1 MKLHFTI
8 LGYAKA
14 QDRPAAVALPPKGG
28 KALVKRAQGILDFAG
43 PTPLRE
49 ADRQVVMDALNL
61 RTRVHV
67 YDRPGDRDWKNTVLT
82 FLIAER
88 ICQDPLWDGPVIL
101 EATFYFPVPKS
112 YPKRLHEAVARGE
125 RIPHIT
131 GKDTEQLIKP
141 IKDACTGRVWT
152 NDNRVYDEHVLVLYG
167 SPPRVEVTLEL
178 EEGRR
183 TR

>member
-1 MKLHFTI
+1 MKLSFTI

-28 KALVKRAQGILDFAG
+28 KALVKRAQEVLDFAG

-67 YDRPGDRDWKNTVLT
+67 YDRPADKDWKNTVML
-82 FLIAER
+82 FLIGNKV
-88 ICQDPLWDGPVIL
+88 CQDPLWDGPVIL
-101 EATFYFPVPKS
+101 EAIFYFPVPKS

-167 SPPRVEVTLEL
+167 SPPRVEVMLEL
-178 EEGRR
+178 EEGKR
-183 TR
+183 